1 MKSNFDEFVADTEG
15 LVHAMDKW
23 LRSADRLE
31 AGGVARIGYLTRQMR
46 ALRGVVGVGCPP
58 RIGTVINFKAE
69 AKKRRAVGGGDVA

>member
-1 MKSNFDEFVADTEG
+1 MKSNFDEFVADTEV

-31 AGGVARIGYLTRQMR
+31 LESGLQTRSLVRQMR

-69 AKKRRAVGGGDVA
+69 AKKRRAANGGDVA